1 MNEKASGYDSDCGY
15 SMPSSLI
22 VLLSTVKSMQA
33 SARVNHDVVVAVH
46 INKYAASQNGIVSKL
61 NTEYLLQHISMPL
74 FNLHL
79 EFPGVTIPLS
89 SVLDGFEFRFM
100 GLGGRNANLDFLAV
114 LLDKVPMADFQ
125 K

>member
-61 NTEYLLQHISMPL
+61 NTEYLLQHVSMPL
-74 FNLHL
+74 FNLPL

-114 LLDKVPMADFQ
+114 FLDKVPMADFQ